1 MLPPDKETNS
11 NKSPTPLPRINKL
24 SDSSGE
30 IDFSPGTSSKFE
42 TPPIIPSHSTPS
54 VSKIQMGTTSTAC
67 DMPVNSSYNKS
78 GPSVLRNKTT
88 HNGNVPAIPVSS
100 QTNNSSKSA
109 SDEIRNGPPPIPA
122 RTSRLSSISQT
133 SNSSHGSADFY
144 SSDL

>member
-1 MLPPDKETNS
+1 
-11 NKSPTPLPRINKL
+11 
-24 SDSSGE
+24 
-30 IDFSPGTSSKFE
+30 
-42 TPPIIPSHSTPS
+42 
-54 VSKIQMGTTSTAC
+54 
-67 DMPVNSSYNKS
+67 MPVNSSYNKS

-133 SNSSHGSADFY
+133 SNSSHGSGDFY